1 MDSTIGVQTRD
12 SFVSKVC
19 IWPWSFLWRYSR
31 NTQIPAFVPVLIRF
45 GNENWDNKT
54 QLNDWNIKQHLFIYL
69 LAIGL
74 RVVPFDRQSKTT
86 YKRVVCFPP
95 TPSELGEICVFWFS
109 GPTESSQFT
118 HQLGEHQR
126 LSPVF
131 WFSGWQTSVRAVQ
144 IFSDSGG
151 RYLTG
156 RVGWEMKQISEKIA
170 IGSY

>member
-1 MDSTIGVQTRD
+1 MNDWKLPPNGRLIGKTVTVTKTAKSKINSTISCKICD
-12 SFVSKVC
+12 
-19 IWPWSFLWRYSR
+19 IWKELINRSSDTERVGWRV
-31 NTQIPAFVPVLIRF
+31 A
-45 GNENWDNKT
+45 
-54 QLNDWNIKQHLFIYL
+54 
-69 LAIGL
+69 
-74 RVVPFDRQSKTT
+74 PFDRQSKTT

-95 TPSELGEICVFWFS
+95 TPSELGEICIFWFS
-109 GPTESSQFT
+109 GPTESCQFT

-156 RVGWEMKQISEKIA
+156 RVGWEMKQISENIA
-170 IGSY
+170 IWSY